1 MSVVDSLFIGAW
13 RLITFEFQKDD
24 DTVIYPY
31 GREAQ
36 GSLIYTENGR
46 YSAQLM
52 RRDRPR
58 FALPDQMQGT
68 VKETEEAFKG
78 CISYFGSYTVDE
90 ENSLIVHR
98 VEGSLFPNMEGSNQI
113 RLFEL
118 SETQLILRTPPIKL
132 DGDTAVGILQWK
144 RIG

>member
-1 MSVVDSLFIGAW
+1 MSETENLFIGTW

-24 DTVIYPY
+24 GTVIYPY

-36 GSLIYTENGR
+36 GSLIYTETGR

-58 FALPDQMQGT
+58 FVLPDQMQGT
-68 VKETEEAFKG
+68 VKETEDAFKG
-78 CISYFGSYTVDE
+78 CISYFGSYAVDE
-90 ENSLIVHR
+90 ENNLIIHR

-118 SETQLILRTPPIKL
+118 SENQLILRTPPIKL
-132 DGDTAVGILQWK
+132 DGDIAVGILQWK
-144 RIG
+144 RIS